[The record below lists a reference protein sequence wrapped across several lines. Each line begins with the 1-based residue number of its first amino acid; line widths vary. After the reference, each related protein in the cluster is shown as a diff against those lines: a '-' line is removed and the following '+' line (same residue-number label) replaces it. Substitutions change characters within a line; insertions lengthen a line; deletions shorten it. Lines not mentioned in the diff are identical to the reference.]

1 MIRWRKSSTSTGGKY
16 GRGSS
21 GDHGPEPI
29 TDAFHASRKFR
40 CRWCGSRVTV
50 RPQVPQLPAV
60 FRLFLDDCRLRYYK
74 SQFAVTL
81 GQKIRYLR
89 TVEGGLRGF
98 GRPMTQLE
106 VVQAMKRKLKKT
118 LSQPYLSQIE
128 SGKRPHL
135 TGPTRALLA
144 RFFEVHP
151 GFLVDDPP
159 GFDANLESDL
169 RTSEGKLDVWLVH
182 LAERFENDAPVSEAL
197 VRIAGQKDTRS
208 AVILLGSILAA
219 PDMEARVRRLLTQK
233 AGALLEVPR
242 RQR

>member
-1 MIRWRKSSTSTGGKY
+1 M
-16 GRGSS
+16 
-21 GDHGPEPI
+21 
-29 TDAFHASRKFR
+29 
-40 CRWCGSRVTV
+40 
-50 RPQVPQLPAV
+50 
-60 FRLFLDDCRLRYYK
+60 
-74 SQFAVTL
+74 TL

-89 TVEGGLRGF
+89 TVEGGLRGL

-128 SGKRPHL
+128 SGKRPHV

-169 RTSEGKLDVWLVH
+169 GTSEGKLDVWLVH
-182 LAERFENDAPVSEAL
+182 LAERFENDAAVSEAL
-197 VRIAGQKDTRS
+197 VRIAGQKDTRG
-208 AVILLGSILAA
+208 AVILLGSILGVAG
-219 PDMEARVRRLLTQK
+219 MEARVRRLLAQE
-233 AGALLEVPR
+233 GALSEVPR
-242 RQR
+242 RKR